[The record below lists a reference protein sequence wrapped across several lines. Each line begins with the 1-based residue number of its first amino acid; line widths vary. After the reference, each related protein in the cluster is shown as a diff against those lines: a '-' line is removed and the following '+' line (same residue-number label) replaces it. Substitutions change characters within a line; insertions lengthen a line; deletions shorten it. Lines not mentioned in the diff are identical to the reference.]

1 MEQRIMDEQNLIQI
15 ADDLAARY
23 ETRAKTSLIQWQA
36 NQDIEKIKLVITPP
50 DGWPGKNEEQR
61 RTAAEKV
68 FAEDD
73 GLQAAIIKGDT
84 AYRALIA
91 LDAEI
96 AGLEARRKALEWTI
110 RAQLVEVLRK
120 EGITVKPLEDPFQA
134 VMDQSVDDELPF

>member
-1 MEQRIMDEQNLIQI
+1 MNEQTLIQI

-36 NQDIEKIKLVITPP
+36 KQDIERIKTSLIPP

-68 FAEDD
+68 YAEDD
-73 GLQAAIIKGDT
+73 ALQAAIIKGDT
-84 AYRALIA
+84 AYRAIVA

-96 AGLEARRKALEWTI
+96 AGLEAKRKALEWTI
-110 RAQLVEVLRK
+110 RAQLVDALRRD
-120 EGITVKPLEDPFQA
+120 GITVKPLEDPFQA
-134 VMDQSVDDELPF
+134 VMDQTIDDDLLPF

>member
-1 MEQRIMDEQNLIQI
+1 MDEQTLIQI

-36 NQDIEKIKLVITPP
+36 NRDIERIKLSLTPP

-61 RTAAEKV
+61 RTAAEKAY
-68 FAEDD
+68 AEDD
-73 GLQAAIIKGDT
+73 TLQAALIQYNT
-84 AYRALIA
+84 AYKALIE

-110 RAQLVEVLRK
+110 RAQLVEALRRD
-120 EGITVKPLEDPFQA
+120 GITVKPLEDPFQA
-134 VMDQSVDDELPF
+134 VMDQTVDDDLLPF